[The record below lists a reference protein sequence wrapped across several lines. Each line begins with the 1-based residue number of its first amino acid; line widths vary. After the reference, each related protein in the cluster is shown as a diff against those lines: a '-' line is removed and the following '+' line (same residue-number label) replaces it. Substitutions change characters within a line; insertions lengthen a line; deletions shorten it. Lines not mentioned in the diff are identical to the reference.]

1 MPKVHRHISYH
12 KIQEGLE
19 TEIDFGEN
27 AKAYIADKVEKTTEN
42 IVLDLS
48 GKSDIYESL
57 NRKLT
62 KDQLEHLKQIT
73 QRRRFLENFQKSKQE
88 DFLRPTQE
96 EKEIISSLISNR
108 KNIAN
113 LVNNRKMPHGQD
125 LEFGGVGLFG
135 NKRKQQ
141 LQESLDVVTE
151 ITTTNRDL
159 DMDKEEESED
169 RTIRVQEM
177 LSYRDREDAEPT
189 RGDIYDMSSYIA
201 QDSVPK
207 TRRPGSVME
216 TGLSKPKKTKQPKID
231 LLNLLNLD
239 WDPIHYKQT
248 SY

>member
-1 MPKVHRHISYH
+1 
-12 KIQEGLE
+12 
-19 TEIDFGEN
+19 
-27 AKAYIADKVEKTTEN
+27 
-42 IVLDLS
+42 
-48 GKSDIYESL
+48 
-57 NRKLT
+57 
-62 KDQLEHLKQIT
+62 
-73 QRRRFLENFQKSKQE
+73 
-88 DFLRPTQE
+88 
-96 EKEIISSLISNR
+96 
-108 KNIAN
+108 
-113 LVNNRKMPHGQD
+113 MPHGQD

-141 LQESLDVVTE
+141 LQETLDAVTE

-216 TGLSKPKKTKQPKID
+216 TGLTKPNKQKSPKLI
-231 LLNLLNLD
+231 
-239 WDPIHYKQT
+239 
-248 SY
+248 